1 MIRLVIVDDMPDIRN
16 YLAEELAAASEQ
28 FSVVGAAEDGT
39 EAVKLVDSLLPDVVL
54 MDIQMKTRTEGI
66 YAIRII
72 HERHPDIK
80 CIALSIHEDDELIF
94 QAYLAGAADYIIK
107 TRSIDTIKNSI
118 LAVVNNRLLLRP
130 EVGQRLIQEYQRVQN
145 QENRMKETMDALVIA
160 PELAKSCGLI
170 EHKAVVG
177 PPNARKLA
185 VTYGFKRWP
194 ALVFFRDGKYLGAV
208 DGLRLWADLVREAD
222 EIMHSEP
229 HYPPSVGIPVRS
241 I

>member
-1 MIRLVIVDDMPDIRN
+1 M
-16 YLAEELAAASEQ
+16 ELMGTSPKIDLYSHPLFLRMVNEHGFESCDKDTFPQ
-28 FSVVGAAEDGT
+28 FLQKPG
-39 EAVKLVDSLLPDVVL
+39 
-54 MDIQMKTRTEGI
+54 
-66 YAIRII
+66 
-72 HERHPDIK
+72 
-80 CIALSIHEDDELIF
+80 LS
-94 QAYLAGAADYIIK
+94 
-107 TRSIDTIKNSI
+107 
-118 LAVVNNRLLLRP
+118 
-130 EVGQRLIQEYQRVQN
+130 
-145 QENRMKETMDALVIA
+145 IA

>member
-54 MDIQMKTRTEGI
+54 MDIQMK
-66 YAIRII
+66 
-72 HERHPDIK
+72 RHPDIK
-80 CIALSIHEDDELIF
+80 CIALTIHEDDELIF

-145 QENRMKETMDALVIA
+145 QENRMKETMQVMLKINTTEYEILRMACAGMSYKQMARERYVEETTIRSQINHILKKFQKNRMKDVVTLLN
-160 PELAKSCGLI
+160 ELHI
-170 EHKAVVG
+170 
-177 PPNARKLA
+177 
-185 VTYGFKRWP
+185 F
-194 ALVFFRDGKYLGAV
+194 
-208 DGLRLWADLVREAD
+208 
-222 EIMHSEP
+222 
-229 HYPPSVGIPVRS
+229 
-241 I
+241 